1 MTMTKEEVQM
11 LSFQMI
17 LHAGNA
23 RSDAMEALLLA
34 KKGQF
39 EEAAV
44 KMESAGEAFTEAH
57 QMQANLLH
65 EEANGETTELSVIL
79 IHAQDHLMN
88 ALTVK
93 DLAIEMIDMHQ
104 KINHLEGK

>member
-11 LSFQMI
+11 LSFQII

-23 RSDAMEALLLA
+23 KSDSMEALLLA
-34 KKGQF
+34 KKGKF
-39 EEAAV
+39 EEAAK
-44 KMESAGEAFTEAH
+44 KMDAVEEAFAEAH
-57 QMQANLLH
+57 HMQTSLLH
-65 EEANGETTELSVIL
+65 DEANGKTTELSVIL

-93 DLAIEMIDMHQ
+93 DLAVEMIDMHQ
-104 KINHLEGK
+104 KIIRLEEK

>member
-1 MTMTKEEVQM
+1 MTMTTEEVQM
-11 LSFQMI
+11 LSFQII

-23 RSDAMEALLLA
+23 RSDVMEALHLA

-39 EEAAV
+39 EEAAE
-44 KMESAGEAFTEAH
+44 KIKSADESFTEAH
-57 QMQANLLH
+57 HMQTNLLQD
-65 EEANGETTELSVIL
+65 EANGKQTELSVIL

-93 DLAIEMIDMHQ
+93 DLAVEMIDMHQ
-104 KINHLEGK
+104 KLKSLEDK

>member
-1 MTMTKEEVQM
+1 MTMTKEEVQL

-34 KKGQF
+34 KKGKF
-39 EEAAV
+39 EEAAG
-44 KMESAGEAFTEAH
+44 KMEAADEAFAEAH
-57 QMQANLLH
+57 QMQTNLLH
-65 EEANGETTELSVIL
+65 DEANGETTELFIIL

-93 DLAIEMIDMHQ
+93 DLAVEMIDMHQ
-104 KINHLEGK
+104 KIKYLEGK

>member
-11 LSFQMI
+11 LSFQII

-23 RSDAMEALLLA
+23 RSDTMEALILA
-34 KKGQF
+34 KKGKF
-39 EEAAV
+39 EEAAK
-44 KMESAGEAFTEAH
+44 KMESADEAFAEAH
-57 QMQANLLH
+57 HMQTNLLH
-65 EEANGETTELSVIL
+65 DEANGKTTELSVIL

-93 DLAIEMIDMHQ
+93 DLAVEMIDMHQ
-104 KINHLEGK
+104 KINRLEEK